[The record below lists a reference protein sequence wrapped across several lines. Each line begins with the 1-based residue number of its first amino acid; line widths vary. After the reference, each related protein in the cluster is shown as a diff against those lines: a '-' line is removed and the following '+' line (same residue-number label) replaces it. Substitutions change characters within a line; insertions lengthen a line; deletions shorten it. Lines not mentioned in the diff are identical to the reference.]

1 MKRHATCYFSNQ
13 PDSQQS
19 GMIVHCW
26 TPTFLCLCCPAILHY
41 ATHTSLLECTAFSYS
56 APLLAMV
63 GGLLYLMPPL
73 LEPQSSIDLT
83 TPMEAVSPGATWP
96 KTTWRPSNQE
106 VTTVVTKNCEPL
118 VLVTLPEASTVAW
131 GPSQVQSKKTFM
143 TMLADDAWK
152 ERAKVGWLK
161 DLLRSEAVME
171 GLLDRNRAAVD
182 VPH

>member
-1 MKRHATCYFSNQ
+1 MRTYVAT
-13 PDSQQS
+13 
-19 GMIVHCW
+19 GEV
-26 TPTFLCLCCPAILHY
+26 
-41 ATHTSLLECTAFSYS
+41 TALKHELRDDTVEL
-56 APLLAMV
+56 AALVAEALLAGAERTEV
-63 GGLLYLMPPL
+63 LGGLGDDVVEELKVDAARALCWISLDPTRAFDSPCEDVRNLPL
-73 LEPQSSIDLT
+73 ISLS
-83 TPMEAVSPGATWP
+83 
-96 KTTWRPSNQE
+96 
-106 VTTVVTKNCEPL
+106 

-182 VPH
+182 VEREENILLAEEGQFLERGAAAAPL